1 MLTISEIMSEP
12 NVDERYLNLKDDGF
26 YVYEE
31 KVDEDNLSVDL
42 VNVPSSSQEA
52 LLEIFG
58 PEEDA
63 ELMDDEYTYMMEDLE
78 IL

>member
-1 MLTISEIMSEP
+1 MSEP
-12 NVDERYLNLKDDGF
+12 NVDERYLNLKDNGF

-42 VNVPSSSQEA
+42 ANVPSSSQEA

-58 PEEDA
+58 LEEDA
-63 ELMDDEYTYMMEDLE
+63 ELTDEEYTYMMEDLG